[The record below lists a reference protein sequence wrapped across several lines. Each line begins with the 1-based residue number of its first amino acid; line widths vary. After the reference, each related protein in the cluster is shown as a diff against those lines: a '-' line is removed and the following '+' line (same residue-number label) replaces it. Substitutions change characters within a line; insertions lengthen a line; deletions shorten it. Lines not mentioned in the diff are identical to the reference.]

1 MEEGERI
8 RSRLRRS
15 LIGNLRRRVDGPR
28 RVRFSSTF
36 PSQPPGT
43 PPKRHS
49 YPIVTIEEA
58 TSGGLGGPD
67 GDEVFQEE
75 P

>member
-1 MEEGERI
+1 VEEGERV
-8 RSRLRRS
+8 RSRLRRN
-15 LIGNLRRRVDGPR
+15 LIGDLRRRVGGSR
-28 RVRFSSTF
+28 RVPLSSTF
-36 PSQPPGT
+36 PSQPPGA

-67 GDEVFQEE
+67 GDEVLQEE